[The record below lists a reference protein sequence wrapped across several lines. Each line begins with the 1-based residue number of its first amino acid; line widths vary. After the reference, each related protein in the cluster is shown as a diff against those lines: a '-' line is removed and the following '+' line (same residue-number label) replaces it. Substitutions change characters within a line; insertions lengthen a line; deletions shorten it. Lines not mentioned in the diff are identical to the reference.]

1 MKPIKH
7 GHPVT
12 EVLSMLILMACA
24 LAPATA
30 FAERADR
37 NQPVH
42 LEADKVTV
50 DDKQHIQIFEGD
62 VRLSQGSLEIRCQRL
77 HVTQDANGFQRG
89 TAFGSAT
96 QPASFRQK
104 REASN
109 EYVDGRGD
117 RIEHDSKLEKTEFFG
132 NARVK
137 SGKDEVSGPYIRYDG
152 KTENYVVNGRTGET
166 GVTPENGGRV
176 RITIQP
182 KNETVESAPVTR

>member
-1 MKPIKH
+1 MNLAR
-7 GHPVT
+7 
-12 EVLSMLILMACA
+12 LSRDTLLRLSLISLIALPCA
-24 LAPATA
+24 AM
-30 FAERADR
+30 AERADR
-37 NQPVH
+37 SQPVH

-62 VRLSQGSLEIRCQRL
+62 VRLSQGTLEIRCHRL

-89 TAFGSAT
+89 TAFGNAA

-104 REASN
+104 REALN

-152 KTENYVVNGRTGET
+152 KTENYVVNGRSGET
-166 GVTPENGGRV
+166 GVTPETGGRV
-176 RITIQP
+176 RVIIQP
-182 KNETVESAPVTR
+182 KSEAAETAPVTR